1 MSQVLTI
8 ELGGH
13 APTGSERRMRMLSR
27 ALVWVFNALLVF
39 IVVSALVAFVV
50 SLFYPAY
57 VEIGANGGE
66 FTPLQPYSPATLDPG
81 MTWLAALPLSTRLAG
96 IADVAIMLLPLAFV
110 VVNLRGLFRLYAAGV
125 VFARANAQRL
135 KHIGLWLLAYP
146 FAKFAANMLFQAFGG
161 PDRAWYSSL
170 LFFSLLLGAIVFV
183 IAQVMEMGEAIER
196 ERAEFV

>member
-1 MSQVLTI
+1 MSQVLR
-8 ELGGH
+8 LQQAGPV
-13 APTGSERRMRMLSR
+13 PTSGEQRMRMLSR
-27 ALVWVFNALLVF
+27 VLVWVFNTLLVF
-39 IVVSALVAFVV
+39 IAFSALDAAIV
-50 SLFYPAY
+50 SLFFPAY

-66 FTPLQPYSPATLDPG
+66 LELRPYSPATLDPG

-96 IADVAIMLLPLAFV
+96 IADVAIMSLPLAFV
-110 VVNLRGLFRLYAAGV
+110 LIHLRGLFRLYASGI
-125 VFARANAQRL
+125 VFAKANALRL
-135 KHIGLWLLAYP
+135 KKIGLWLLAYP

-183 IAQVMEMGEAIER
+183 IAQVMAMGEAIER